1 MGWSPRQTYW
11 KFGGKMGDT
20 FRPIMGTLGYVFSPS
35 QKEVL
40 LIHRNTRPGDS
51 HLGKYNG
58 LGGKV
63 ERNEDVVSGMCREIF
78 EESGL
83 ICKQMSLAG
92 TISWPGF
99 GKEGEDWF
107 GFIFRIFEVEGSL
120 LTASK
125 EGTLEWVAVE
135 KVLSLPLWEGDRFFL
150 PLVLDLNAATFHGV
164 LPYRDGRP
172 VSWDCSFGGPSLAF
186 AAPERKSD

>member
-1 MGWSPRQTYW
+1 M
-11 KFGGKMGDT
+11 
-20 FRPIMGTLGYVFSPS
+20 
-35 QKEVL
+35 
-40 LIHRNTRPGDS
+40 
-51 HLGKYNG
+51 
-58 LGGKV
+58 
-63 ERNEDVVSGMCREIF
+63 
-78 EESGL
+78 
-83 ICKQMSLAG
+83 
-92 TISWPGF
+92 
-99 GKEGEDWF
+99 
-107 GFIFRIFEVEGSL
+107 

-186 AAPERKSD
+186 AAPERKKESS